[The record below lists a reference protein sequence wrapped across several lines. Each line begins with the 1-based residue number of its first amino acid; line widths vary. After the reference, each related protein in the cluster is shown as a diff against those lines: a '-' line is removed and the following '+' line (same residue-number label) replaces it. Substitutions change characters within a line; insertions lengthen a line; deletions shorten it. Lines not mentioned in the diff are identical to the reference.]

1 MTGFSGR
8 AVLIWLSALV
18 VSVSMLLGAT
28 SADAWWDGKWEKR
41 RKVGFDTTDKGAA
54 IADNLA
60 EMPVLVRL
68 HSGNFAFE
76 AAKDDGSDIRFVGS
90 DDKTP
95 LKYHLEK
102 YDPKQGIA
110 LFWVKVPQISGKAAQ
125 DAVWVYYGNSSAAA
139 SVDSGGTYDTA
150 QAAVF
155 HFDQKDGVPKDATE
169 YANHG
174 AEFDGALAVPTL
186 IGNGAK
192 LNGSQRMVV
201 KRAPSLNF
209 SKGFSFSAWVKPAAN
224 GAEGR
229 LLSWDDG
236 KESIVIT
243 AGTAGAT
250 ARVGKS
256 VTPRSNGLT
265 ADAWQHLAVTAEPG
279 KKLIVY
285 INGVEAASAALAAGA
300 LPSPAA
306 ELGIGAALDGK
317 SGFNGDLDEVEI
329 SSLPR
334 AAGWF
339 QAAVAG
345 QSQDGKLTA
354 VLAEEEGKGG
364 GEDLTIH
371 LMKVIAKSV
380 TLDGW
385 LIIGLCSFMLT
396 LAIGV
401 FIWKFLLLQKIQK
414 DNQSFILAFKGNA
427 DPLALVSESEE
438 GDFEYST
445 LYRIYHAGH
454 DEIINWLTGKQQST
468 EKISHLS
475 PSVINIYR
483 SALDRASIVEGQQ
496 LSSWMMVLTLGIS
509 GGPFWGLLGTVW
521 GVMNTFASL
530 AESGEANLA
539 AIAPGVASAL
549 ACTLFGLFVAIP
561 ALFAYSF
568 LNSRIKLINSTNRTF
583 IDELHV
589 KIEGAYGDQS

>member
-1 MTGFSGR
+1 MTCFSERGV
-8 AVLIWLSALV
+8 AVWLSALL
-18 VSVSMLLGAT
+18 VSVSLLLGAT
-28 SADAWWDGKWEKR
+28 AADAWWDGKWEKR
-41 RKVGFDTTDKGAA
+41 RKVSFDTTDKGAA

-60 EMPVLVRL
+60 ELPVLVRL

-95 LKYHLEK
+95 LKYHVEK

-110 LFWVKVPQISGKAAQ
+110 LLWVKVPQISGKAAQ
-125 DAVWVYYGNSSAAA
+125 DSVWVYYGNSSAAA
-139 SVDSGGTYDTA
+139 ASDSGGTYDTA
-150 QAAVF
+150 QAAVY
-155 HFDQKDGVPKDATE
+155 HFDQKDGTPKDATA
-169 YANHG
+169 YNNHG

-201 KRAPSLNF
+201 KRAPSLNL
-209 SKGFSFSAWVKPAAN
+209 SKGFSFSAWVKPDAS

-229 LLSWDDG
+229 LFSWDDG
-236 KESIVIT
+236 KDGIVIS
-243 AGTAGAT
+243 AGTTGVT

-256 VTPRSNGLT
+256 VTPLTSGLT
-265 ADAWQHLAVTAEPG
+265 ADAWQHVAVTAEPG
-279 KKLIVY
+279 KKLTVY
-285 INGVEAASAALAAGA
+285 LNGAEATSVALAAGA
-300 LPSPAA
+300 LPSPSA
-306 ELGIGAALDGK
+306 ELAIGATLDGK
-317 SGFNGDLDEVEI
+317 SGYSGELDEVAI
-329 SSLPR
+329 SSVPR
-334 AAGWF
+334 LAGWF
-339 QAAVAG
+339 AAAVAG

-354 VLAEEEGKGG
+354 VMAEEEGKGG

-396 LAIGV
+396 LAVGV

-414 DNQSFILAFKGNA
+414 DNQSFLAAFKGNA
-427 DPLALVSESEE
+427 DPLALVSEREE

-454 DEIINWLTGKQQST
+454 DEIIQWMQGKNQDT
-468 EKISHLS
+468 NKIKHLS
-475 PSVINIYR
+475 VSLINIYR
-483 SALDRASIVEGQQ
+483 AALDRASIMEGQK

-568 LNSRIKLINSTNRTF
+568 LNSRMKLINASNRTF

-589 KIEGAYGDQS
+589 KIEGAYGDES

>member
-1 MTGFSGR
+1 MTGLSGR
-8 AVLIWLSALV
+8 GITTWLSALV
-18 VSVSMLLGAT
+18 VTAALLLGAT

-41 RKVGFDTTDKGAA
+41 RKVSFDTTDKGAA

-76 AAKDDGSDIRFVGS
+76 AAKDDGSDIRFVGG

-95 LKYHLEK
+95 LKYHVEK
-102 YDPKQGIA
+102 FDSKQGIA
-110 LFWVKVPQISGKAAQ
+110 LIWVKVPQIAGKAAQ
-125 DAVWVYYGNSSAAA
+125 DSIWIYYGNSSAAA
-139 SVDSGGTYDTA
+139 AADSGGTYDTA
-150 QAAVF
+150 QAAVY
-155 HFDQKDGVPKDATE
+155 HFDQKDGTPRDATA

-209 SKGFSFSAWVKPAAN
+209 TKGFSFSAWVKPAAS

-236 KESIVIT
+236 KDGIVIS
-243 AGTAGAT
+243 AGTAGVT

-256 VTPRSNGLT
+256 VTPRTKGLT
-265 ADAWQHLAVTAEPG
+265 AEAWQHVAVTAEPG
-279 KKLIVY
+279 KKLTVY
-285 INGVEAASAALAAGA
+285 LNGAEAASVALAAGA

-306 ELGIGAALDGK
+306 EMGIGAALDGK
-317 SGFNGDLDEVEI
+317 SGYSGELDELEL
-329 SSLPR
+329 SSIPR

-339 QAAVAG
+339 AAAVAG

-354 VLAEEEGKGG
+354 VLAEEAGKGG

-385 LIIGLCSFMLT
+385 LIIGLCSFMLA
-396 LAIGV
+396 LAVGV

-414 DNQSFILAFKGNA
+414 DNLSFLAAFKDSA
-427 DPLALVSESEE
+427 DPLALVSEREE

-454 DEIINWLTGKQQST
+454 DEIIHWLQGKKQDTQN
-468 EKISHLS
+468 ISHLS

-483 SALDRASIVEGQQ
+483 AALDRASIVEGQQ
-496 LSSWMMVLTLGIS
+496 LNTWMMVLTLGIS

-561 ALFAYSF
+561 ALFAYAF

-589 KIEGAYGDQS
+589 KIEGAYGDES

>member
-8 AVLIWLSALV
+8 GVALWLSALV
-18 VSVSMLLGAT
+18 VSFSLLLGAT

-41 RKVGFDTTDKGAA
+41 RKVSFDTTDKGAA

-60 EMPVLVRL
+60 EIPVLVRL

-76 AAKDDGSDIRFVGS
+76 AAKDDGADIRFVGS

-110 LFWVKVPQISGKAAQ
+110 LFWVKVPQIAGKAAQ
-125 DAVWVYYGNSSAAA
+125 DAIWVYYGNSSAAA
-139 SVDSGGTYDTA
+139 GADSGGTYDTA

-155 HFDQKDGVPKDATE
+155 HFDQKDGTPRDATS

-209 SKGFSFSAWVKPAAN
+209 AKGFSFSAWVKPAAN

-236 KESIVIT
+236 KDGIVIS
-243 AGTAGAT
+243 AGTAGVT

-256 VTPRSNGLT
+256 VTTRSKGLT
-265 ADAWQHLAVTAEPG
+265 ADAWQHVAVTAEPG
-279 KKLIVY
+279 KKLVVY
-285 INGVEAASAALAAGA
+285 LNGVEAASAAMAAGA

-306 ELGIGAALDGK
+306 ELAIGATLDGK
-317 SGFNGDLDEVEI
+317 SGYSGELDEVAL
-329 SSLPR
+329 SSIPR

-354 VLAEEEGKGG
+354 VLAEEAGKGG

-385 LIIGLCSFMLT
+385 LIIGLCSFMLL
-396 LAIGV
+396 LAMIIFV
-401 FIWKFLLLQKIQK
+401 KKFLLLQKIQK
-414 DNQSFILAFKGNA
+414 DNASFLESFKGNS
-427 DPLALVSESEE
+427 DPLAMINESEE

-445 LYRIYHAGH
+445 LYRIYLAGH
-454 DEIINWLTGKQQST
+454 DEIINWLKGKQQDT
-468 EKISHLS
+468 EKINYLS

-483 SALDRASIVEGQQ
+483 AALDKASVKESQL

-530 AESGEANLA
+530 AESGEANLS

-568 LNSRIKLINSTNRTF
+568 LNARMKMINAENRTF

-589 KIEGAYGDQS
+589 KIEGAYGEKP

>member
-8 AVLIWLSALV
+8 GAVVWLSALLV
-18 VSVSMLLGAT
+18 TVTLLLGAT

-41 RKVGFDTTDKGAA
+41 RKVAFDTTDKGAA

-60 EMPVLVRL
+60 EVPVLVRL
-68 HSGNFAFE
+68 HSGNFTFE
-76 AAKDDGSDIRFVGS
+76 DAKDDGADVRFVGS

-95 LKYHLEK
+95 LKYHVEK

-110 LFWVKVPQISGKAAQ
+110 LFWVKVPQIAGKAAQ
-125 DAVWVYYGNSSAAA
+125 DSVWVYYGNSSAAA
-139 SVDSGGTYDTA
+139 AADSGGTYDTA
-150 QAAVF
+150 QAVVF
-155 HFDQKDGVPKDATE
+155 HFDQKDGVPKDATA
-169 YANHG
+169 YGNHG
-174 AEFDGALAVPTL
+174 AEFDGTLAVPTL
-186 IGNGAK
+186 IGTGVQ

-201 KRAPSLNF
+201 KRSPSLNLT
-209 SKGFSFSAWVKPAAN
+209 KGFNFTAWVKPTQGN
-224 GAEGR
+224 SEGR
-229 LLSWDDG
+229 LFSWDDG
-236 KESIVIT
+236 KDGIVIT
-243 AGTAGAT
+243 AGEAGVSAQVGKAVARAKGTTAG
-250 ARVGKS
+250 
-256 VTPRSNGLT
+256 
-265 ADAWQHLAVTAEPG
+265 AWQHLAVTAEPG

-285 INGVEAASAALAAGA
+285 LNGIEAASAGLPAGGI
-300 LPSPAA
+300 PSPAA
-306 ELGIGAALDGK
+306 ELAIGATLDGK
-317 SGFNGDLDEVEI
+317 SGYSGELDEVTI
-329 SSLPR
+329 ASTVR

-339 QAAVAG
+339 SAAVAG
-345 QSQDGKLTA
+345 QSQDGKLTT
-354 VLAEEEGKGG
+354 VMAEEAGKGG

-396 LAIGV
+396 LAVGV

-414 DNQSFILAFKGNA
+414 DNQSFLLAFKGNA

-454 DEIINWLTGKQQST
+454 DEIINWLEGKKQST
-468 EKISHLS
+468 EKISRLS